1 MPHEHS
7 LVDSTG
13 VIIQP
18 ACNREI
24 GENFSGGATGSLI
37 NNFRKLGN
45 TPIKK
50 FMLNFVPFSEFTNL
64 SYKR

>member
-18 ACNREI
+18 AGNREI
-24 GENFSGGATGSLI
+24 GENFSGGAAGSLI
-37 NNFRKLGN
+37 NNFGKLGN

-50 FMLNFVPFSEFTNL
+50 LMLNLVPLSEFTDL
-64 SYKR
+64 GHKR

>member
-18 ACNREI
+18 ARNREI
-24 GENFSGGATGSLI
+24 GENFPGGAAGSLI
-37 NNFRKLGN
+37 NNFGKLGN
-45 TPIKK
+45 TLIKK
-50 FMLNFVPFSEFTNL
+50 LMLSLVAFSEFTNL
-64 SYKR
+64 GHKR